1 MIAGTI
7 QPRLIIRPRRCYDQD
22 VAFPSSVGSA
32 HPRID
37 GRLRVIFHVNDS
49 VRGREWV
56 DHQKIA
62 VTLENLERKV
72 MVGYAWNSQHVALRF
87 RVRRRPIGAVFVALF
102 ERLRQ
107 VRNRAS
113 AHDAP
118 PRRNR
123 PDRAELP
130 EVFACFRRMTLEIP
144 IGGVQRLPDAVQVGT
159 IRYAL
164 WTLRLLSQ
172 LQGLSGADRQ

>member
-7 QPRLIIRPRRCYDQD
+7 QPRLIVGPRRCNDQD
-22 VAFPSSVGSA
+22 VPFPGSVGSA

-37 GRLRVIFHVNDS
+37 RRLRVIFHVNDS

-72 MVGYAWNSQHVALRF
+72 MVGYAWDSQHVALRF
-87 RVRRRPIGAVFVALF
+87 RVRRRPIGAV
-102 ERLRQ
+102 
-107 VRNRAS
+107 
-113 AHDAP
+113 
-118 PRRNR
+118 
-123 PDRAELP
+123 
-130 EVFACFRRMTLEIP
+130 
-144 IGGVQRLPDAVQVGT
+144 QRLPDTVQVGT

-164 WTLRLLSQ
+164 WTLRLLTQ
-172 LQGLSGADRQ
+172 LQGLSGADRQQ